1 MDPIDKLLAQL
12 KAEYADPTA
21 ATPPQPPT
29 PPLPTPPP
37 PAPPS
42 NPPTIRK
49 SVSSFDP
56 IDNLLSEVKA
66 GYAAQEAAEEL
77 VRQQLQAEQRRQ
89 AQLLEQRR
97 AAIAQQA
104 KDWLAKLDPL
114 STEGLWFE
122 QFSHKYSS
130 KLEAAID
137 YLLASETP

>member
-21 ATPPQPPT
+21 ATPPQPPAPLQSAPPQST
-29 PPLPTPPP
+29 PP
-37 PAPPS
+37 S
-42 NPPTIRK
+42 PPTIRK
-49 SVSSFDP
+49 SVGSFDP

-77 VRQQLQAEQRRQ
+77 ARQQQLQAEQRRQ

-122 QFSHKYSS
+122 QFSGKYAS

-137 YLLASETP
+137 YLLAAETP